1 MGQLRG
7 KEKVIMSKC
16 VICGNQDFRREEVEE
31 IFHIDDHYV
40 LVEHIPA
47 TVCVQCGEKTFTAET
62 TEGIR
67 KMLRERR
74 PPSRSVAM
82 DVFAY

>member
-1 MGQLRG
+1 
-7 KEKVIMSKC
+7 MSKC
-16 VICGNQDFRREEVEE
+16 EVCGGTEFRHEEVEE
-31 IFHIDDHYV
+31 VFHINGHYA

-47 TVCVQCGEKTFTAET
+47 TVCMQCGEKTFNAET

-67 KMLRERR
+67 KMLHERHQR
-74 PPSRSVAM
+74 ARSVAM